1 VATAYA
7 CGRPGNRCFRSAWSA
22 PTVSDMNDS
31 RVWLIT
37 GSSTGFGRSI
47 AEAALRAGDRVVA
60 TARRPETLSDLVANA
75 HGRAVAL
82 PLDVTDQAQID
93 EAIAGVRAQ
102 FGRVDVL
109 VNNAGYGSVGAVE
122 ELVDSEFRPLME
134 TMFFGALALTRAVLP
149 AMRAQGGGAIVQM
162 SSMGGQVAPPGFGA
176 YCAAKFALEAISESL
191 SAEVA
196 PFGIRVLIVEPGA
209 FRTSFGAGAMHRS
222 HDIGV
227 YGETVG
233 PTRDAVDAMDGNQPG
248 DPAKAAAAVLTALDS
263 ESAPLRLALGTDAV
277 DAIGAA
283 LDRRRSDLRDWA
295 AVSRDTALD
304 VT

>member
-1 VATAYA
+1 
-7 CGRPGNRCFRSAWSA
+7 
-22 PTVSDMNDS
+22 VSDMNNS

-60 TARRPETLSDLVANA
+60 TARRPETLTDLVASA

-93 EAIAGVRAQ
+93 EAIAGARAQ

-122 ELVDSEFRPLME
+122 ELVDSEFRALVE
-134 TMFFGALALTRAVLP
+134 TMFFGALALTRAALP
-149 AMRAQGGGAIVQM
+149 VMRAQGGGAIVQM

-222 HDIGV
+222 CDSGV

-248 DPAKAAAAVLTALDS
+248 DPAKAAAAVLAALDS
-263 ESAPLRLALGTDAV
+263 DSAPLRLALGADAV

-283 LDRRRSDLRDWA
+283 LDRRRSDLHDWA

-304 VT
+304 VS

>member
-1 VATAYA
+1 M
-7 CGRPGNRCFRSAWSA
+7 
-22 PTVSDMNDS
+22 SDMNDS

-60 TARRPETLSDLVANA
+60 TARRPETLTDLVANA

-109 VNNAGYGSVGAVE
+109 VNNAGYGSVGAIE
-122 ELVDSEFRPLME
+122 EFVDSEFRALME
-134 TMFFGALALTRAVLP
+134 TMFFGALALTRA
-149 AMRAQGGGAIVQM
+149 RAPRDACPGRRGDRPDELDGRAGRTAWASAPTVRR
-162 SSMGGQVAPPGFGA
+162 SSRSRRSPSRSPPR
-176 YCAAKFALEAISESL
+176 SHR
-191 SAEVA
+191 SASVCSSSSRDRSG
-196 PFGIRVLIVEPGA
+196 P
-209 FRTSFGAGAMHRS
+209 SFGAGAMHRS

-248 DPAKAAAAVLTALDS
+248 DPAKAAAAVLAALDS
-263 ESAPLRLALGTDAV
+263 DSAPLRLALGADAV

-283 LDRRRSDLRDWA
+283 QERRRSDLRDWA

-304 VT
+304 VS

>member
-1 VATAYA
+1 
-7 CGRPGNRCFRSAWSA
+7 
-22 PTVSDMNDS
+22 VSDMNNS

-60 TARRPETLSDLVANA
+60 TARRPETLTDLVANA

-93 EAIAGVRAQ
+93 EAIAGARAQ

-122 ELVDSEFRPLME
+122 ELVDSEFRALME
-134 TMFFGALALTRAVLP
+134 TMFFGALALTRAALP
-149 AMRAQGGGAIVQM
+149 VMRAQGGGAIVQM

-209 FRTSFGAGAMHRS
+209 FRTSFGASAMHRS
-222 HDIGV
+222 RDIGV

-233 PTRDAVDAMDGNQPG
+233 RTRDAVDAMDGNQPG

-263 ESAPLRLALGTDAV
+263 DSAPLRLALGADAV

-283 LDRRRSDLRDWA
+283 LDRRRSDLHDWA

-304 VT
+304 VS